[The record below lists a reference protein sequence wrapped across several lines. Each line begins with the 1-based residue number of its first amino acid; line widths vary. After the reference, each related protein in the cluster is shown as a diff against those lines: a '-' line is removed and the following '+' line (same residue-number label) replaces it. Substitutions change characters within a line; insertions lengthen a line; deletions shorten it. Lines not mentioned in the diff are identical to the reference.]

1 MIQLMLKKIF
11 GSQNSRTLKKLWPVV
26 QSINAMEPALQK
38 LTDDELSQKTPEF
51 RRRLAGGETLDRILP
66 EAFAVVRETSRRTTG
81 MRHFDVQ
88 LLGGM
93 VLHQGKISE
102 MSTGEGKTLVGTLP
116 VYLNALEGKG
126 VHVVTVNDYL
136 ARRDREWMGPI
147 YEKLGLTVG
156 VIQHDM
162 EHEAR
167 NAAYRCDITFG
178 TNNEFGFDYLRDNM
192 VSSLEQRVQRPLN
205 YAIVDEVDSILV
217 DEARTPLIISG
228 PAEDSTEKYFRARKA
243 AVRLEGYRMIED
255 KTNVTWK
262 NEIEKKKLEFDYLV
276 DEKSKTISLTE
287 RGEAGGAKLMGV
299 ENLHEAGTIDERH
312 QLTTALRAKE
322 FFQLD
327 VDYVIKDGEIIIV
340 DEFTGRLMPGRRFS
354 DGLHQAL
361 EAKEKVE
368 IRRENQTLATITFQ
382 NYFRMYKKLAGMT
395 GTAATEALEFH
406 KIYKLDVVIIPPN
419 RPCVRKDLAD
429 GVFRT
434 EREKFEAVVKEI
446 IQEHQ
451 TGRPVLVGT
460 ISIEKSERLS
470 KMLRTKNLPHA
481 VLNAKYHE
489 QEAEIIARAGQDTAI
504 TIATNMAGRGT
515 DILLG
520 ENVAQKGG
528 LYVVGTERHESR
540 RIDNQL
546 RGRCGRQGDPGQSKF
561 FLSLEDDLMR
571 IFGSDRI
578 SGVMQKLGMEDG
590 EEIQHP
596 FVTKAIETAQK
607 RVESRNFEIRK
618 HLLEYDDVMNRQRE
632 LIYAERDRVLKGESI
647 REHVWEMTEDVV
659 EELLSVYMHPDFDED
674 RKNPDGLARALSA
687 KFGLDFNVEVKENT
701 DFVEPLRDAIL
712 GKLKAAYERK
722 ENEFTQAR
730 MTYLCSY
737 ILLQVIDGKWKDHLY
752 ALDNLKEGIGL
763 RAYAQ
768 KDPLVEYKREAF
780 MLFEAMVASVKEEVV
795 ELIFA
800 VQVVREE
807 KMKSVMETTP
817 HEFHHPAAGGLASFP
832 APDPLAGP
840 HHEQPSVRTDESAP
854 APIKREHAKVGRND
868 PCPCGSG
875 KKHKKCC
882 GTGQ

>member
-1 MIQLMLKKIF
+1 MQNILKKIF
-11 GSQNSRTLKKLWPVV
+11 GSQNSRMIKKLWPIVNA
-26 QSINAMEPALQK
+26 INAMEPALQK
-38 LTDDELSQKTPEF
+38 LTDEELSKKTEEF
-51 RRRLAGGETLDRILP
+51 RARLKKGETLDQILP
-66 EAFAVVRETSRRTTG
+66 EAFAVVRETSRRITG

-147 YEKLGLTVG
+147 YERLGLTVG
-156 VIQHDM
+156 VIQHDI
-162 EHEAR
+162 EHDVRA
-167 NAAYRCDITFG
+167 AAYRCDITFG

-192 VSSLEQRVQRPLN
+192 VSSMEQRVQRPLN

-228 PAEDSTEKYFRARKA
+228 PSEDSIEKYFRARKA

-255 KTNVTWK
+255 KTNAVWK
-262 NEIEKKKLEFDYLV
+262 AEIEKKKQEFDYLV
-276 DEKSKTISLTE
+276 DEKSKTITLTE
-287 RGEAGGAKLMGV
+287 RGEANGAKSMGV
-299 ENLHEAGTIDERH
+299 DNLHEAGTIGERH
-312 QLTTALRAKE
+312 QIITALRAKE

-327 VDYVIKDGEIIIV
+327 VDYVIKDDEIIIV

-382 NYFRMYKKLAGMT
+382 NYFRMYKKLSGMT

-406 KIYKLDVVIIPPN
+406 KIYKLDVVVIPPN
-419 RPCVRKDLAD
+419 RPCVRQDLPD

-446 IQEHQ
+446 IREHQ
-451 TGRPVLVGT
+451 TTRPVLVGT

-470 KMLRTKNLPHA
+470 KMLKAKNLPHA

-489 QEAEIIARAGQDTAI
+489 QEAEIISRAGQQSGI

-520 ENVAQKGG
+520 EGVSKNGG
-528 LYVVGTERHESR
+528 LYVIGTERHESR

-546 RGRCGRQGDPGQSKF
+546 RGRCGRQGDPGMSKF

-632 LIYAERDRVLKGESI
+632 LIYAERDRVLKGEGI
-647 REHVWEMTEDVV
+647 REHIWEMTEDVV
-659 EELLSVYMHPDFDED
+659 EDLIGLSMHPDFDED
-674 RKNPDGLARALSA
+674 KKNPDALILALNA
-687 KFGLDFNVEVKENT
+687 KFGGDFTQEVKENT
-701 DFVEPLRDAIL
+701 DYVEPLREAIL
-712 GKLKAAYERK
+712 AKIKAALEAK
-722 ENEFTQAR
+722 ETAFTPAR
-730 MTYLCSY
+730 MLYLFNY
-737 ILLQVIDGKWKDHLY
+737 ILLQVIDSKWKDHLY

-780 MLFEAMVASVKEEVV
+780 SLFEAMVASVKEEVV
-795 ELIFA
+795 ELIFT

-807 KMKSVMETTP
+807 KMKSVMDSTP
-817 HEFHHPAAGGLASFP
+817 QELNHPSAGGMASFETRGALHSDPALASLDENSPPIP
-832 APDPLAGP
+832 AP
-840 HHEQPSVRTDESAP
+840 VRRDHP
-854 APIKREHAKVGRND
+854 KVGRND
-868 PCPCGSG
+868 FCPCGSG
-875 KKHKKCC
+875 KKYKKCC
-882 GTGQ
+882 GTAE